1 MCMFYR
7 LLLLYGIL
15 FLPFLVVAQD
25 APTTLRL
32 SLNEARAL
40 AIKNNPI
47 LQAKD
52 LDIQVSKE
60 VTAQARLKRIPQ
72 VYGDFNLQR
81 NLIIPVTPVPA
92 NAFNRDAPEGELL
105 PLRFSTKWTANTGI
119 NASIDLFNPLKKQDV
134 KEAGIQE
141 GISKLKK
148 ENEENR
154 LYFDV
159 SNAYAMALISKEQLK
174 LSIADTLTKSRIL
187 KMSQEQ
193 FEAGRLTLTELNVV
207 KADQNNTLSNYEE
220 TLNISR
226 NAMAQLLYY
235 LGFDPVVEMSIE
247 LSDDIESLFLAYQD
261 QMTLDSSQSYAYKNL
276 QQNELLI
283 NTQIDGAKAGY
294 LPVLTLNAFYGANYF
309 DNNFKMFKSANW
321 TGNSFMNVGVS
332 VPITQGLD
340 RQKKINQLKLQKVAN
355 ALAYKNQLH
364 KNRLDFLEASREAE
378 FYEKKYRRTKE
389 NYKLAGDNF
398 RIAEDQFENGRLLIA
413 DLYKSNYSYQQEK
426 TNYLNV
432 AYDYIQAKIKIYN
445 ISRN

>member
-1 MCMFYR
+1 MFYR
-7 LLLLYGIL
+7 LLLLSGIL
-15 FLPFLVVAQD
+15 IFPIFAAAQD
-25 APTTLRL
+25 APAKLRL
-32 SLNEARAL
+32 SLDEARAL
-40 AIKNNPI
+40 AIKNNPV

-52 LDIQVSKE
+52 LDIQISKE
-60 VTAQARLKRIPQ
+60 VTAQAKLKRIPQ

-92 NAFNRDAPEGELL
+92 NAFNPDAAEGELL

-119 NASIDLFNPLKKQDV
+119 NASIDLFNPLKKQEV

-141 GISKLKK
+141 GISKLEK
-148 ENEENR
+148 EKEENR

-159 SNAYAMALISKEQLK
+159 SNAYAMALISMEQLN
-174 LSIADTLTKSRIL
+174 LSIADTLTKTRIL

-207 KADQNNTLSNYEE
+207 KSDLNNTLSNYEE
-220 TLNISR
+220 TLNISS
-226 NAMAQLLYY
+226 NAMARLVYY
-235 LGFDPVVEMSIE
+235 IGFDPAGEVSIE
-247 LSDDIESLFLAYQD
+247 LSDDIERLFMAYQEH
-261 QMTLDSSQSYAYKNL
+261 MTLDSSQSYAYKNL

-283 NTQIDGAKAGY
+283 ATQINGAKAGY
-294 LPVLTLNAFYGANYF
+294 LPVLTFNAFYGANYF

-355 ALAYKNQLH
+355 ELAYKDQLH
-364 KNRLDFLEASREAE
+364 KNRLDFLEATRDAD
-378 FYEKKYRRTKE
+378 FYGKKYKRMKE
-389 NYKLAGDNF
+389 NYQLAGDNF
-398 RIAEDQFENGRLLIA
+398 QIAEEQFEKGRLLIA
-413 DLYKSNYSYQQEK
+413 DLYKANYSYQQEK

-432 AYDYIQAKIKIYN
+432 AYDFILAKIKIYN